1 MWQYRAPPLRRALP
15 LRCLCLLCLLPL
27 ASGLL
32 DLYDDT
38 FEERI
43 EKEPVLLCVD
53 THCVAAAR
61 LCTGCTYRSP
71 AYVPYVLEAQGS

>member
-1 MWQYRAPPLRRALP
+1 MQQYRAPPLRRALP
-15 LRCLCLLCLLPL
+15 LRCLCLLYLLPL

-53 THCVAAAR
+53 THYVAAAR
-61 LCTGCTYRSP
+61 LCTG
-71 AYVPYVLEAQGS
+71 

>member
-1 MWQYRAPPLRRALP
+1 MWQYRPPPLRRALP

-53 THCVAAAR
+53 THYVAAAR
-61 LCTGCTYRSP
+61 LCTG
-71 AYVPYVLEAQGS
+71 

>member
-1 MWQYRAPPLRRALP
+1 MWQYRPPPLRRALP
-15 LRCLCLLCLLPL
+15 LRCLCLLYLLPL
-27 ASGLL
+27 ASSLL

-53 THCVAAAR
+53 THYVAAAR
-61 LCTGCTYRSP
+61 LCTG
-71 AYVPYVLEAQGS
+71 